1 MAHRLCDDAAHVV
14 LEAFF
19 HDELQDYKTIDPVN
33 IYLSDDGVV
42 HAIGCGNILM
52 VINAQI

>member
-19 HDELQDYKTIDPVN
+19 HDELQDYKTIDPVDVHLADERAVQATGGSN
-33 IYLSDDGVV
+33 I
-42 HAIGCGNILM
+42 
-52 VINAQI
+52 